1 MNNLEKMLVQLMTAG
16 IVIREEQW
24 FKSKGITVKI
34 ELENIDYD
42 YIDYDYIDKAMAEMN
57 EPEEKT
63 EDENSVDSSELREF
77 FDAKFGSEKH
87 D

>member
-42 YIDYDYIDKAMAEMN
+42 YIDKAMAEMN
-57 EPEEKT
+57 EPKEKT

>member
-42 YIDYDYIDKAMAEMN
+42 YIDKAMAEMN

-63 EDENSVDSSELREF
+63 EDGDSVDSSELREF

>member
-34 ELENIDYD
+34 ELEN
-42 YIDYDYIDKAMAEMN
+42 IDYDYIDKAMAEMN